1 MPGID
6 GQDQGDASWESMD
19 DYIEEMRRWDVS
31 QCLPDDL
38 LVKVDRGAMSVSLET
53 RAPLLDHRVA

>member
-1 MPGID
+1 
-6 GQDQGDASWESMD
+6 MD